1 MNRERRKQI
10 GPPLKP
16 APSAAASTDVT
27 GRTNST
33 PRLYDFGPFR
43 VDAAERV
50 LLRDGRPVPL
60 TPKLF
65 DTLLALVERSGHL
78 VEKAE
83 LMELVWPETFVEESN
98 LSSNVSLLR
107 KALGAGDDGRPFI
120 ETVPR
125 RGYRFAAGVR
135 VVKQAAEADGDKGEF
150 VVVRRTRA
158 RLVARE
164 EEEADADARA
174 LPGPSRPAGAAPPR
188 SLAVLP
194 FSLINPGA
202 GDEYL
207 GLGLADAL
215 ITQLGNT
222 GHLVV
227 RPTSAVRKY
236 AEQHRD
242 SAAAGRELGVDAVL
256 EGSVQQ
262 AAGRLRVTVQ
272 LVSARAG
279 VPVWADKFSAPFTD
293 IFDVQD
299 SISEQVARALAPRL
313 SGDDRRLLRKRYTE
327 NAEAYQAYLRGR
339 YFWNKRNLEGF
350 RKAVAHFRQAIEH
363 DPAYALAYTGLSD
376 TYAMLASWGEPPPRE
391 AMPLARAAAE
401 RALEIDPELSEA
413 HASLGNV
420 LYFQWDCAGAERAL
434 RRAIELNPHYATAH
448 NRHAQLLVSLERFAE
463 AEAAVRRAQE
473 LDPLSPM
480 VTTAVAGP
488 YLYAGRFE
496 EAVAQYRK
504 ALELDPDFIP
514 ALFSAANALAQLGRF
529 EEALASSRR
538 AVEVSGRHPLIV
550 AGHAGVLATAGRE
563 AEARRE
569 LDDLL
574 ASGAPVLPYSLAT
587 VYARLGDAERTLA
600 CLEEAFAER
609 NTHLN
614 DLNVELEFAP
624 FRDDPRF
631 RDLARRV
638 GLPEKRVSGVGCRVP
653 DEGESLSPGT

>member
-1 MNRERRKQI
+1 M
-10 GPPLKP
+10 
-16 APSAAASTDVT
+16 
-27 GRTNST
+27 
-33 PRLYDFGPFR
+33 
-43 VDAAERV
+43 DAGERV
-50 LLRDGRPVPL
+50 LLREGRPVPL

-83 LMELVWPETFVEESN
+83 LMELVWPATFVEESN

-107 KALGAGDDGRPFI
+107 KALGGADDGRPFI

-125 RGYRFAAGVR
+125 RGYRFAAPVR
-135 VVKQAAEADGDKGEF
+135 VLERGAALDDRDEF
-150 VVVRRTRA
+150 VVRRLTRA
-158 RLVARE
+158 RILAHE
-164 EEEADADARA
+164 EETDDDARRLHGA
-174 LPGPSRPAGAAPPR
+174 RSHLSLPAADAPPR

-194 FSLINPGA
+194 FALINPGA

-227 RPTSAVRKY
+227 RPTSAVRRY
-236 AEQHRD
+236 ADPDRD
-242 SAAAGRELGVDAVL
+242 SAAVGRELGVDAVL
-256 EGSVQQ
+256 EGTVQQ
-262 AAGRLRVTVQ
+262 AGGRLRVTVQ
-272 LVSARAG
+272 MVGAQAG
-279 VPVWADKFSAPFTD
+279 VSLWADKFSAPFTD
-293 IFDVQD
+293 IFEVQD

-313 SGDDRRLLRKRYTE
+313 TGADRRLLRKRYTE
-327 NAEAYQAYLRGR
+327 NAEAYQSYLRGR

-363 DPAYALAYTGLSD
+363 DAAYALAYSGLSD

-391 AMPLARAAAE
+391 VMPLARAAAE

-420 LYFQWDCAGAERAL
+420 LYSLWHFYESEAAL
-434 RRAIELNPHYATAH
+434 RRAIELNPNYATAH
-448 NRHAQLLVSLERFAE
+448 NRYAQLLVSLERFAE
-463 AEAAVRRAQE
+463 AEREIVRAHE

-488 YLYAGRFE
+488 YLYSGRYE
-496 EAVAQYRK
+496 EAVAQYGR

-514 ALFSAANALAQLGRF
+514 ALFSLANALAQLGRHA
-529 EEALASSRR
+529 EALAASAR
-538 AVEVSGRHPLIV
+538 AVAVSGRHPLIV
-550 AGHAGVLATAGRE
+550 AAHAGLLATAGRVE
-563 AEARRE
+563 EARRE
-569 LDDLL
+569 LDALL
-574 ASGAPVLPYSLAT
+574 SSGAAVLPFSLAT
-587 VYARLGDAERTLA
+587 VYARLGDDERALA
-600 CLEEAFAER
+600 CLERAYEER

-614 DLNVELEFAP
+614 DLNIELEFAP
-624 FRDDPRF
+624 LRRDPRF

-638 GLPEKRVSGVGCRVP
+638 GLPEKRVPGA
-653 DEGESLSPGT
+653 GESDPSPPGT

>member
-1 MNRERRKQI
+1 VTERDK
-10 GPPLKP
+10 
-16 APSAAASTDVT
+16 AS
-27 GRTNST
+27 S
-33 PRLYDFGPFR
+33 RLYEFGPFC

-50 LLRDGRPVPL
+50 LLRGGRPVPL
-60 TPKLF
+60 SPKLF

-107 KALGAGDDGRPFI
+107 KALGEGADGQPFI

-135 VVKQAAEADGDKGEF
+135 VLERGPGAAFADAEEI
-150 VVVRRTRA
+150 VVRRRTRA
-158 RLVARE
+158 RILAHE
-164 EEEADADARA
+164 EEDDGTDARR
-174 LPGPSRPAGAAPPR
+174 LPDARSGLSLPAVAAPLR

-194 FSLINPGA
+194 FALIDPGA

-222 GHLVV
+222 GQLVV

-236 AEQHRD
+236 TDPQRD
-242 SAAAGRELGVDAVL
+242 SGAVGRELGVDAVL
-256 EGSVQQ
+256 EGAVQQ
-262 AAGRLRVTVQ
+262 AGGRLRVTVQ
-272 LVSARAG
+272 MVGAQAG
-279 VPVWADKFSAPFTD
+279 VSLWADKFSAPFTD

-313 SGDDRRLLRKRYTE
+313 TGDDRRLLRKRYTE
-327 NAEAYQAYLRGR
+327 NTEAYQAYLRGR

-363 DPAYALAYTGLSD
+363 DPAYALAYSGLSD

-391 AMPLARAAAE
+391 GMPLARAAAE

-420 LYFQWDCAGAERAL
+420 LYFLWDCAGAERSL
-434 RRAIELNPHYATAH
+434 RRAIELNPNYATAH
-448 NRHAQLLVSLERFAE
+448 NRYAQLLVSLERFEE
-463 AEAAVRRAQE
+463 AEREIGRAHA

-480 VTTAVAGP
+480 VTAAVAGP
-488 YLYAGRFE
+488 YLYSGRFE
-496 EAVAQYRK
+496 EAAAQCRK

-514 ALFSAANALAQLGRF
+514 ALFSLANALSHLGRF
-529 EEALASSRR
+529 DEALAASAR
-538 AVEVSGRHPLIV
+538 AVEASARHPLIV
-550 AGHAGVLATAGRE
+550 TAHAGTLASAGRHE
-563 AEARRE
+563 EARRE
-569 LDDLL
+569 LDELL
-574 ASGAPVLPYSLAT
+574 ATGAPVLPYSLAT
-587 VYARLGDAERTLA
+587 VHARLGDRERALE
-600 CLEEAFAER
+600 CLERACDEL

-614 DLNVELEFAP
+614 DLNIELEFAP
-624 FRDDPRF
+624 LRDDPRF
-631 RDLARRV
+631 RDLVRRV
-638 GLPEKRVSGVGCRVP
+638 GLPEKKSKI
-653 DEGESLSPGT
+653 